1 MESVAPGDP
10 FDRANA
16 VRIGDGDGDDRASR
30 DPHGPG
36 DEQAGLDG
44 ADNGAHTDSQLRN
57 GLEDHRSD
65 EGRDGPPSESGAN
78 GIAARTGPGS
88 HDDDPGVREA
98 QRMLRAAVAELR
110 QEALFNFGEMTA
122 VKLTAVLGQL
132 LEHSELPRRYLET
145 VRAVFAEPVGYQT
158 TYEALEEPGAV
169 LVLPR
174 EPGAGRTFTAHA
186 LLADLHLRTGA
197 RVGPLSF
204 GGTERFPL
212 RLLPREQNAGY
223 LLDLPADED
232 ETVAVSSDFGA
243 LLHDIQQSLKNRS
256 SRLIVLTTPEQW
268 QRIRGG
274 APRGVVPE
282 LGKPD
287 PVKVARAWLSA
298 EAPELDTTRW
308 LTDGRIRELLA
319 GQPPSD
325 VLQTVGL
332 ILKAEQTKHIHWAE
346 QSAAQEQ
353 VEADPDGFN
362 ARVLSVV
369 KARTDWREEL
379 LKWHKRPGRT
389 DFQRNFLL
397 VAALFRSAT
406 VAHVYVKTAELCDHF
421 KTPVSL
427 KGQVAPGVVELVDE
441 IEAELDPADDTLDFG
456 RPGWDDAVLSYFWID
471 RPAARK
477 TFLAWMAEAPTTKTK
492 NTNEFLESFTTDDRL
507 LLANRVGAF
516 AVRWATRHRKPDPLE
531 RIVSAWQRDPVLW
544 KTATDLISAAALHP
558 TMGRFIHELLLRW
571 SKNREEAA
579 LPRLA
584 VDVCAGEFG
593 RRYTTKALLRLGYAA
608 GSEDGGVQKS
618 LHAAV
623 RTIWA
628 DPTAREALFNSI
640 IDWCAPGADRHISGR
655 RSFAAL
661 ATLTVDQDGETVP
674 EPVLLLNGG
683 EDDEFRPAL
692 KDLFVGWS
700 ALLTSTDDDTEPA
713 EALCLWMDAAHQH
726 PSLRPLVFSIFRGA
740 LNAPDPDL
748 ARRLR
753 NRLNDLLYAW
763 QPYPA
768 PDADATRVRLR
779 HELADLLSHDR
790 SRAVARYHPRVAGR
804 STENV

>member
-1 MESVAPGDP
+1 MESAAPGNFFGHAD
-10 FDRANA
+10 A
-16 VRIGDGDGDDRASR
+16 VRT
-30 DPHGPG
+30 G
-36 DEQAGLDG
+36 DEDSILDSPPYGQWGKQAGRDDASDGTHADSQLKNEFGDHQSGEGLDG
-44 ADNGAHTDSQLRN
+44 T
-57 GLEDHRSD
+57 
-65 EGRDGPPSESGAN
+65 PSEP
-78 GIAARTGPGS
+78 RTDFISRTEPGS
-88 HDDDPGVREA
+88 HEDDPGVRET
-98 QRMLRAAVAELR
+98 QRMLRSAVAALR

-145 VRAVFAEPVGYQT
+145 VRAVFAEPAGYQEA
-158 TYEALEEPGAV
+158 YKALEEPGAV

-204 GGTERFPL
+204 GSTPRFPL

-232 ETVAVSSDFGA
+232 EIETVSSDFGA
-243 LLHDIQQSLKNRS
+243 LLHDIQQTLKNRS

-298 EAPELDTTRW
+298 EAPELDVARW
-308 LTDGRIRELLA
+308 LDDGRIQELLV

-325 VLQTVGL
+325 VLQIVSL

-353 VEADPDGFN
+353 VAADPDNFN

-379 LKWHKRPGRT
+379 LKWHKKPGRT

-397 VAALFRSAT
+397 VASLFRNAS

-421 KTPVSL
+421 KTSVSL
-427 KGQVAPGVVELVDE
+427 KGQVEPGVIELVDE
-441 IEAELDPADDTLDFG
+441 IDAELDPTNDTLNFG
-456 RPGWDDAVLSYFWID
+456 RPGWDDAVLNYFWID

-477 TFLAWMAEAPTTKTK
+477 AFLTWMAEAPKNKKK

-507 LLANRVGAF
+507 LLASRIGSF
-516 AVRWATRHRKPDPLE
+516 AVRWAARHRKPDPLE
-531 RIVSAWQRDPVLW
+531 KIISAWQQDSDLW
-544 KTATDLISAAALHP
+544 DAATKLISAAALHP
-558 TMGRFIHELLLRW
+558 TIGRFIHELLLRW
-571 SKNREEAA
+571 SKNRENAA
-579 LPRLA
+579 LPRLV

-593 RRYTTKALLRLGYAA
+593 RRYTAKALLRLGHAA
-608 GSEDGGVQKS
+608 GSEDTEVQKS

-628 DPTAREALFNSI
+628 TPTAREALFSSI
-640 IDWCAPGADRHISGR
+640 IGWCTLGTDRLPSGR

-661 ATLTVDQDGETVP
+661 ATLTADQEGETAP
-674 EPVLLLNGG
+674 KPVLLLNSDK
-683 EDDEFRPAL
+683 EDEFQPAL
-692 KDLFVGWS
+692 EDLFIGWR
-700 ALLTSTDDDTEPA
+700 ALLTSADDDAEPA
-713 EALCLWMDAAHQH
+713 EALRLWMDATHQH
-726 PSLRPLVFSIFRGA
+726 PIMRPLVFSIFRGA
-740 LNAPDPDL
+740 VNAPDPEL
-748 ARRLR
+748 AHRLR

-768 PDADATRVRLR
+768 PGADATRVRLR
-779 HELADLLSHDR
+779 HELADLIYHDR
-790 SRAVARYHPRVAGR
+790 SWAVAKYHPRIAGR
-804 STENV
+804 FTETT

>member
-1 MESVAPGDP
+1 MGFPAPENPLGGTFRSGNGYDDFGKEGPQVERARQEDADGGTPTDP
-10 FDRANA
+10 
-16 VRIGDGDGDDRASR
+16 
-30 DPHGPG
+30 
-36 DEQAGLDG
+36 
-44 ADNGAHTDSQLRN
+44 QLRD
-57 GLEDHRSD
+57 GRGDHRSD
-65 EGRDGPPSESGAN
+65 DGRDGSVGSGAN
-78 GIAARTGPGS
+78 GFASGTGPAS

-145 VRAVFAEPVGYQT
+145 VRAVFAEPVGYRT
-158 TYEALEEPGAV
+158 AYKALEEPGAV

-204 GGTERFPL
+204 GGSARFPL

-243 LLHDIQQSLKNRS
+243 LLHDIQQTLKNRS

-274 APRGVVPE
+274 APEGVVPQ

-287 PVKVARAWLSA
+287 PVKVARTWLSA

-308 LTDGRIRELLA
+308 LTDGRILELLA

-325 VLQTVGL
+325 VLHTVGL
-332 ILKAEQTKHIHWAE
+332 ILKSEQTKQIHWTKE
-346 QSAAQEQ
+346 SVTQEQ

-369 KARTDWREEL
+369 EARTDWREEL
-379 LKWHKRPGRT
+379 LKWHKKPGRT

-406 VAHVYVKTAELCDHF
+406 VAHVYVKAADLCGHF
-421 KTPVSL
+421 KTPLSL
-427 KGQVAPGVVELVDE
+427 KGQVSPGVVELVDE
-441 IEAELDPADDTLDFG
+441 IDAELDPANDTLDFG

-471 RPAARK
+471 RPAVRK
-477 TFLAWMAEAPTTKTK
+477 TFLAWMAEAPTTKK
-492 NTNEFLESFTTDDRL
+492 KKTNEFLESFTTDDRL
-507 LLANRVGAF
+507 LLANRVGTF

-531 RIVSAWQRDPVLW
+531 KIISAWHGDPVLW
-544 KTATDLISAAALHP
+544 KTATELISAASLHP

-571 SKNREEAA
+571 SKNREDAA

-593 RRYTTKALLRLGYAA
+593 RLYTTKALLRLGYAA
-608 GSEDGGVQKS
+608 GSEDSGVQKS
-618 LHAAV
+618 LHSAV
-623 RTIWA
+623 RAIWSN
-628 DPTAREALFNSI
+628 PTARKALFNSI
-640 IDWCAPGADRHISGR
+640 IDWCASDANRLASGC

-661 ATLTVDQDGETVP
+661 ATLTAGREGEADP
-674 EPVLLLNGG
+674 EPVLLQEGS
-683 EDDEFRPAL
+683 EEDEFQPAL
-692 KDLFVGWS
+692 KDLAVGWQT
-700 ALLTSTDDDTEPA
+700 LLTPTDDDTVPA
-713 EALCLWMDAAHQH
+713 EALRLWMDAAHQR
-726 PSLRPLVFSIFRGA
+726 PNLSPLVFSVLREA
-740 LNAPDPDL
+740 LDAPDPDL

-768 PDADATRVRLR
+768 PHADATRVRLR
-779 HELADLLSHDR
+779 HELADLLAHDR
-790 SRAVARYHPRVAGR
+790 SRAVAKYHPRVVGR
-804 STENV
+804 STETT